1 MFQVSPPTALT
12 DDTSTPFAVKM
23 KYTEVLVLQSPNF
36 QIDTFVNEDILGIP
50 SEFSYLKSF
59 SF

>member
-36 QIDTFVNEDILGIP
+36 QIDTFVNEDSLGIP
-50 SEFSYLKSF
+50 SEFSYL
-59 SF
+59 